1 MDPERSC
8 RSKQTYLTKAHAKAV
23 VRLMGAR
30 YRDQFNLYACDAC
43 GYWHIGHLVPAFLRA
58 RPVERFERPAVRL
71 A

>member
-23 VRLMGAR
+23 VRFMGAR
-30 YRDQFNLYACDAC
+30 HRDAFNLYRCAAC
-43 GYWHIGHLVPAFLRA
+43 GYWHVVHLGPAVLRA
-58 RPVERFERPAVRL
+58 KPIDRFERPAVRV

>member
-23 VRLMGAR
+23 VRFMGTR
-30 YRDQFNLYACDAC
+30 HRDQFNLYACRFC
-43 GYWHIGHLVPAFLRA
+43 GYWHVAHLVPAWLRA
-58 RPVERFERPAVRL
+58 RPVDRFERQAVRV